1 MDMQSQVRAALK
13 EKNPALFQQ
22 LTTAGTLTAF
32 VQDQAEEINDQIVTL
47 AHQIAAKQGCFKPPF
62 LDPLKQA
69 GIMNSADKAATEIVL
84 AEMLNFPTDEN

>member
-22 LTTAGTLTAF
+22 LTKAGILTAF

-47 AHQIAAKQGCFKPPF
+47 MMQMASKQGCFKPPF
-62 LDPLKQA
+62 MDPLKRV
-69 GIMNSADKAATEIVL
+69 GIMNSADKMAREIVL
-84 AEMLNFPTDEN
+84 AEMLNFPTDES